1 MAEQTSFATRYEH
14 HFRDRVVRC
23 YQERPDN
30 VLASFLAS
38 AERSPDADCIVCEGQ
53 RLSYRETTAQA
64 EAMAAQLRHR
74 GDEPGDRVA
83 CCWATV
89 PSWC

>member
-53 RLSYRETTAQA
+53 R
-64 EAMAAQLRHR
+64 
-74 GDEPGDRVA
+74 
-83 CCWATV
+83 
-89 PSWC
+89 